1 MAIACSMRALGF
13 STANAATYAPLST
26 TVYSPTPGSL
36 PIVIGAITGT
46 ATNPLVCGSGQGLGS
61 WKFNA
66 QQGFN
71 ANGDQLGIF
80 ITDVISGPFQ
90 SGALLDCTGDNGTGA
105 CHAVI
110 EVAGQETSYVR
121 QVVTASIGAANPTIT
136 FASSTLTG
144 NLVLIGFTSTTSA
157 PGPVAIPPAGFTQ
170 LVTSEYA
177 TPTNGIAIAY
187 RATGA
192 TLASY
197 VYSGKCVSGACFGI
211 EVYAPGQIPLA
222 YSDPIGMSGMIY

>member
-1 MAIACSMRALGF
+1 MTISASVRATGF
-13 STANAATYAPLST
+13 STANAATYAILST

-36 PIVIGAITGT
+36 PIVIGALTGT
-46 ATNPLVCGSGQGLGS
+46 ATNPLACGSGGGLGG

-71 ANGDQLGIF
+71 GNGDQLGIF

-90 SGALLDCTGDNGTGA
+90 SGALLDCTGDNATGA

-110 EVAGQETSYVR
+110 EVTGQEGSYVR
-121 QVVTASIGAANPTIT
+121 QVAANTVGAANPTIT
-136 FASSTLTG
+136 FTSSTLTG
-144 NLVLIGFTSTTSA
+144 NLVLIVFTSTTSA
-157 PGPVAIPPAGFTQ
+157 PGPGTAPPSGFTEIVNS
-170 LVTSEYA
+170 LYA
-177 TPTNGIAIAY
+177 TPTNGLAIAY

-197 VYSGKCVSGACFGI
+197 VYSGKCVAGAWFGI
-211 EVYAPGQIPLA
+211 EIYAPGQIPLD
-222 YSDPIGMSGMIY
+222 YSDPMGMSGCVF